1 MDAWSD
7 QSEIK
12 KKISEIEEHSVNGE
26 YIYRG
31 EPEYHKKH
39 PYCGKVSSN
48 LWRELEVVKAKYTD
62 IKTVQAEIV
71 AAARAHYKDGTE
83 ECEILT
89 DLQHY
94 GGKTNLIDFTT
105 DYNVALFFACYGSP
119 GEDGRVVLLRE
130 TETTKEMIR
139 RPLTPESRVRAQKSV
154 LVEPPRGYIEDKYE
168 LVCIPKDLKLRILQ
182 YLQTNLGIDLKVIY
196 GDIHGFIRSQNAYW
210 MAYRE
215 FYNGFISQNHAEK
228 AKSID
233 EKQIALEK
241 AIKYYTNALQLNLQQ
256 PAVYYNLGLVHYSK
270 QEYDRAVDDFTKAT
284 RLKPDY
290 AEAYNSR
297 GVVYQING
305 DDDRAIKDCNKAI
318 QLKSDYAE
326 AYTNR
331 GIAHKSKGEIDR
343 AIEDYNK
350 AIELKP
356 DYAIA
361 YVNRGNTYHDKGDLD
376 DALKDFN
383 EAIKVN
389 PHLADVYYNRGNC
402 YNDKCDVDLAIKDYN
417 TAIELKPDSAQTYN
431 NRGMVY
437 YSKEEYDCAIK
448 DFTKA
453 TKIEPNHADA
463 YYNRGNSYIHRGKT
477 DQAILDY
484 NKAID
489 LKDDYA
495 NAYSN
500 RGVAYYSNKEYERA
514 FEDFNKAIELNPNS
528 ADIYNN
534 RGVAYSKK
542 GAMEA
547 VPSVESAIV
556 RAIKDFN
563 SAIGLNP
570 EFAQA
575 YYNRGETWLRL
586 GEWEK
591 AKSDLTVA
599 KEKGMD
605 IVTAFRTDYDSIAD
619 FEARN
624 GVKLPENIAGMLPI
638 TKA

>member
-12 KKISEIEEHSVNGE
+12 KKISEIEEHSANGE

-31 EPEYHKKH
+31 EPEYHEKP

-48 LWRELEVVKAKYTD
+48 LWRELEVVKAKYSD
-62 IKTVQAEIV
+62 IKSIQAEII
-71 AAARAHYKDGTE
+71 AAARAYYKGGTE
-83 ECEILT
+83 DYQILT

-119 GEDGRVVLLRE
+119 GEDGRVIILPE
-130 TETTKEMIR
+130 TEATKEMIS

-154 LVEPPRGYIEDKYE
+154 FVEPPKGYIKQKYE
-168 LVCIPKDLKLRILQ
+168 VVCIPKDLKLRILQ
-182 YLQTNLGIDLKVIY
+182 YLETGHGINPTVIY
-196 GDIHGFIRSQNAYW
+196 NDIHGFIRSQNAYW

-215 FYNGFISQNHAEK
+215 FYNGFISQYEAEK
-228 AKSID
+228 AKSTG
-233 EKQIALEK
+233 EEQIALEK
-241 AIKYYTNALQLNLQQ
+241 AIKHYTNALELNLQL
-256 PAVYYNLGLVHYSK
+256 PAVYYNRGLVYYSK
-270 QEYDRAVDDFTKAT
+270 QEYKRAVDDFTKAT
-284 RLKPDY
+284 ILKPDY
-290 AEAYNSR
+290 AESYNSR
-297 GVVYQING
+297 GVVCQING
-305 DDDRAIKDCNKAI
+305 NDERAIEDHSRAI
-318 QLKSDYAE
+318 QLKSGYFE
-326 AYTNR
+326 AYANR
-331 GIAHKSKGEIDR
+331 GIAYKSKGEVDR

-361 YVNRGNTYHDKGDLD
+361 YVNRGNAYHDKGDLD

-417 TAIELKPDSAQTYN
+417 IAIELKPDSAQTYN

-437 YSKEEYDCAIK
+437 YSKEEYGRAIK

-463 YYNRGNSYIHRGKT
+463 YYNRGNSYIRRGEA
-477 DQAILDY
+477 DRAILDY

-514 FEDFNKAIELNPNS
+514 FEDFNRAIELNPNS

-547 VPSVESAIV
+547 VPSVEFAIV

-575 YYNRGETWLRL
+575 YYNRGEAWLRL